1 MSPEKCGLDKVRSRL
16 GKLEVGGDEI
26 RSKVVDIRDGV
37 DGIKKNRCKYYYYQ
51 SGKS

>member
-1 MSPEKCGLDKVRSRL
+1 MSPEKCRLDKIRSRL

-37 DGIKKNRCKYYYYQ
+37 DELKKKQ
-51 SGKS
+51 V